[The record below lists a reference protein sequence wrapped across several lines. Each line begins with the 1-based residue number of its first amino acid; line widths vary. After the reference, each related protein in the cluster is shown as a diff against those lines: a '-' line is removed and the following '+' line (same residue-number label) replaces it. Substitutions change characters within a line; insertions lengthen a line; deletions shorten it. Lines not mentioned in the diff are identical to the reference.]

1 MKHRP
6 MIVSYILLIWFAIS
20 FITNLIGPLMPI
32 AIQDFK
38 LSLSMAGFMPFSFFL
53 AYGLISIPGG
63 ILIEIRGTRF
73 TLFSH

>member
-6 MIVSYILLIWFAIS
+6 LIISYILLIWFAIS

-38 LSLSMAGFMPFSFFL
+38 LSLTAT
-53 AYGLISIPGG
+53 Y
-63 ILIEIRGTRF
+63 RF
-73 TLFSH
+73 